1 MSVRLTFFFEHRGQ
15 RPIAWWLAGSLVA
28 LTAVGSLVPAS
39 PVYLPELMMKAMQY
53 QDGHGHGYW
62 RRALDSPDP
71 ATRWRAIHA
80 LGALGPEVAD
90 DVPALA
96 RILREDAK
104 RANRS
109 EAALALSKIGPA
121 ARDAVPA
128 LTQALSDPDYRV
140 RMNATVALIPLGTAA
155 RPAVPALIR
164 TLQDRRNQK
173 NLGLFLLS
181 IREMAAVAV
190 GRASAGSA
198 DAVPALTQ
206 ALEDAATYQMR
217 VAAILGLG
225 AVGAEARGSA
235 PLLRAVLKEAT
246 GSVREAARDALQ
258 KIGAGVT
265 RPREPRSQ
273 QRSPRQT
280 S

>member
-1 MSVRLTFFFEHRGQ
+1 MPVRVFSFLEDRVKRRVG
-15 RPIAWWLAGSLVA
+15 WWVAGSLVA
-28 LTAVGSLVPAS
+28 LAAAGLLAVSI
-39 PVYLPELMMKAMQY
+39 VYLPDLVVKVAQY

-80 LGALGPEVAD
+80 LGALGPEAAD

-128 LTQALSDPDYRV
+128 LTQALSDRDYRV

-155 RPAVPALIR
+155 RPAIPALIR
-164 TLQDRRNQK
+164 TLQDGRNQK

-181 IREMAAVAV
+181 IREMAAVAL

-217 VAAILGLG
+217 VAAMLGLG

-235 PLLRAVLKEAT
+235 PLLRAVLKEAS

-265 RPREPRSQ
+265 RPREPR
-273 QRSPRQT
+273 
-280 S
+280 